1 MLYEL
6 IDKFLM
12 PDFTNTISCYVKKNK
27 QQIVFDVG
35 CFKGTFTSNLQKK
48 IQNSKFY
55 LFDPSPISKI
65 TNFNYFPFPVS
76 YFPIALGSSKRV
88 VNYNFNHFLPSSGS
102 SIFSIVKNDHIWQLS
117 RKIFSLNFFGKMTKI
132 KVKQDTLDNFVK
144 KKKIPRIDILKID
157 TEGYELEVLYGA
169 KKILKK
175 TEIIQIE
182 ILDHKKKFN
191 KKLKNVLKFLNSYG
205 FKLMIK
211 KNIWSV
217 GILSKIKSEELLFKR
232 IN

>member
-1 MLYEL
+1 
-6 IDKFLM
+6 
-12 PDFTNTISCYVKKNK
+12 
-27 QQIVFDVG
+27 
-35 CFKGTFTSNLQKK
+35 
-48 IQNSKFY
+48 
-55 LFDPSPISKI
+55 
-65 TNFNYFPFPVS
+65 
-76 YFPIALGSSKRV
+76 
-88 VNYNFNHFLPSSGS
+88 
-102 SIFSIVKNDHIWQLS
+102 
-117 RKIFSLNFFGKMTKI
+117 MTKI

-182 ILDHKKKFN
+182 VLDHKKKFD
-191 KKLKNVLKFLNSYG
+191 KKLKDVLKFLNSYG
-205 FKLMIK
+205 FKLMRK

-217 GILSKIKSEELLFKR
+217 GILSKIKCEELLFKR

>member
-12 PDFTNTISCYVKKNK
+12 PDFTNKISSYVKRNK

-65 TNFNYFPFPVS
+65 TNFNYFPFRVS

-88 VNYNFNHFLPSSGS
+88 VNYNFNTFLPSSGS
-102 SIFSIVKNDHIWQLS
+102 SIFSIVKNDPIWQLS

-144 KKKIPRIDILKID
+144 KKKIPRIDVLKID

-182 ILDHKKKFN
+182 VLDHKKKFD
-191 KKLKNVLKFLNSYG
+191 KKLKDVLKFLNSYG

-211 KNIWSV
+211 KKIWSV
-217 GILSKIKSEELLFKR
+217 GILSKIKCEELLFKR

>member
-12 PDFTNTISCYVKKNK
+12 PDFTDKISSYVKKNK

-35 CFKGTFTSNLQKK
+35 CYKGTFTSKLQKK
-48 IQNSKFY
+48 IQNAKFY

-65 TNFNYFPFPVS
+65 TNFNCFPFRVS

-88 VNYNFNHFLPSSGS
+88 VNYNFNNFLPSSGS
-102 SIFSIVKNDHIWQLS
+102 SIFSIVKNDRIWQFS
-117 RKIFSLNFFGKMTKI
+117 RKMFSLNLFAKLTKI

-157 TEGYELEVLYGA
+157 TEGKELEVLYGD

-175 TEIIQIE
+175 KEIIQIE
-182 ILDHKKKFN
+182 IRDHKKKFN